1 VDARAAR
8 LPFTAGSPDGGRRV
22 PGAAGTGAACRAAL
36 TATPVRAR
44 ALSTAINEA
53 KCIWTPP
60 LPAASRRAPGG
71 RGLPWW
77 RRPRRRARRPP
88 PAAPA
93 RPRRRP
99 ARPRAPPRPRAR
111 PAACAAACC
120 RTRPPACRG
129 GRARVMDRAGPPL
142 SGAGA
147 SAPSQAALPSA
158 ARCLRPTC
166 FLACMRVRR
175 AAHGTL
181 DLPTAQAGPPAADL
195 RHCTASRRPPAEHAQ
210 KRRAV
215 KTRRGAPAVLVD
227 AALAVQGLRGRGV
240 RRRSV
245 VEAAHA
251 RLHAHD
257 ARAGRWREAQP
268 AAAPV
273 QHAQRVAARAAG
285 APGVRPNPTLTIRA
299 HAREH
304 KRVVRPWQCPRVWQ
318 GQAARRAHKPPTHA
332 QGGRAPAGRR
342 AERGGPGAVADEVH
356 AVLRR
361 PQQVVTTCKRGAQ
374 SRSPTLEQAP
384 SGQALRD

>member
-1 VDARAAR
+1 
-8 LPFTAGSPDGGRRV
+8 
-22 PGAAGTGAACRAAL
+22 
-36 TATPVRAR
+36 
-44 ALSTAINEA
+44 
-53 KCIWTPP
+53 
-60 LPAASRRAPGG
+60 
-71 RGLPWW
+71 
-77 RRPRRRARRPP
+77 
-88 PAAPA
+88 
-93 RPRRRP
+93 
-99 ARPRAPPRPRAR
+99 
-111 PAACAAACC
+111 
-120 RTRPPACRG
+120 
-129 GRARVMDRAGPPL
+129 MDRAGPPL

-361 PQQVVTTCKRGAQ
+361 PQQVVTTCKRGAP